1 MNSNKF
7 NKLNLCL
14 SLLALT
20 IGVVIGIIQITQSKK
35 VNLLTFNEHANEYRP
50 VMKLIDK
57 PSISIKD
64 VKVTKGQ
71 GKMVDVEFA
80 VERDYKFIN
89 DGNTDCIFLSYSVFD
104 TLSDNPLFLRDFLLK
119 YKFNKDINYTFV
131 RLNSFFKTQIF
142 KGDTLNLNIANT
154 IHGSKELLSILTNK
168 YISHLIIYYTN
179 SEGILYDTNIMA
191 KFDIN
196 QPLIGLGSTYIYW
209 DKAMW
214 HNSFVFKESVNNSRI
229 LLKRRRIKIINLFS
243 WCC

>member
-104 TLSDNPLFLRDFLLK
+104 TLSDNPLFLRDF
-119 YKFNKDINYTFV
+119 Y
-131 RLNSFFKTQIF
+131 
-142 KGDTLNLNIANT
+142 
-154 IHGSKELLSILTNK
+154 
-168 YISHLIIYYTN
+168 
-179 SEGILYDTNIMA
+179 
-191 KFDIN
+191 
-196 QPLIGLGSTYIYW
+196 
-209 DKAMW
+209 
-214 HNSFVFKESVNNSRI
+214 
-229 LLKRRRIKIINLFS
+229 
-243 WCC
+243 